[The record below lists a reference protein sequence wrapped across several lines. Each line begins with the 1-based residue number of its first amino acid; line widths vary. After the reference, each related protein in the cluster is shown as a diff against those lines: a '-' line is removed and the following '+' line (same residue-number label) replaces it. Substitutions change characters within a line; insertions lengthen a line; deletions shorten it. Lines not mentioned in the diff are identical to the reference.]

1 MNIANNIS
9 VNAGYMIDEEKMN
22 QKGKKS
28 MDKGVNKSNDE
39 ESRFDIN
46 EIERSIQETVTA
58 LEKFVFDKGV
68 SVKGK
73 KTKHSS

>member
-1 MNIANNIS
+1 
-9 VNAGYMIDEEKMN
+9 
-22 QKGKKS
+22 
-28 MDKGVNKSNDE
+28 MDKGVNKANDK
-39 ESRFDIN
+39 ESHFDIN

-73 KTKHSS
+73 KTKHNS

>member
-1 MNIANNIS
+1 MN
-9 VNAGYMIDEEKMN
+9 
-22 QKGKKS
+22 
-28 MDKGVNKSNDE
+28 KGVNKSNNK

-68 SVKGK
+68 SLKENK
-73 KTKHSS
+73 IKHNS